1 MDRDNRPS
9 YEEEYASA
17 EEEPRQR
24 PRELP
29 LDLPKSL
36 DDRRAPSSY
45 GETEIWDGWQGIE
58 GSKLGHCNVLMLC
71 RQAKLNISRIR
82 PRHR

>member
-1 MDRDNRPS
+1 MDHDNRPS

-29 LDLPKSL
+29 PDLPKSL

-45 GETEIWDGWQGIE
+45 GETEFWDGWQGE
-58 GSKLGHCNVLMLC
+58 N
-71 RQAKLNISRIR
+71 
-82 PRHR
+82 